1 MSFPIIR
8 PEDVARM
15 TWTERMQALVAL
27 RQECR
32 AAVDR
37 NHVILAARV
46 APYGE
51 ASVHER
57 RLTLECAVNRAPAP
71 AGEPLAPWRT
81 PFEDRWTDEQLRA
94 AHSKQTRGAK
104 LTYEDRLANAAYI
117 RIAARRAA
125 ARRAS

>member
-1 MSFPIIR
+1 MSFPVIR

-15 TWTERMQALVAL
+15 TWVERMQALAAL

-37 NHVILAARV
+37 NHVILAARI

-51 ASVHER
+51 ASVQER
-57 RLTLECAVNRAPAP
+57 RLTLECAVNRVPAP
-71 AGEPLAPWRT
+71 PGEPLEPWRT

-94 AHSKQTRGAK
+94 AHSKRTRKGR
-104 LTYEDRLANAAYI
+104 LTYEERLADAAYQ

-125 ARRAS
+125 SRRAS